1 MRDAR
6 MKKLLGDTI
15 AVVNTAETL
24 FQVSGQSF
32 ESFQY
37 YGQTSAWLNPCF
49 VSGHEFTACSSTFST
64 ALGSAA
70 AMYARVT
77 GARSQSLVAMWDAG
91 GQYFDGSKTYE
102 LVLPPDIPAGSH
114 SCFTIYDSP
123 TRVMLPG
130 RRASRARNKS
140 RVTSDAAPHDDGST
154 RIFVGPMRP
163 TTRPNDNWIQ
173 TDPDTGWFA
182 ILRMYNP
189 LPAFFDKTWRP
200 SEIVEVRSE
209 PETSSDES

>member
-1 MRDAR
+1 MREAR
-6 MKKLLGDTI
+6 MKKILGDTI
-15 AVVNTAETL
+15 AVASTAEPSL
-24 FQVSGQSF
+24 QPQGQAF

-37 YGQTSAWLNPCF
+37 YGQSSAWLNPCF
-49 VSGHEFTACSSTFST
+49 VGGFEFAASSSTFST

-77 GARSQSLVAMWDAG
+77 GARSQSLVAMWDSG
-91 GQYFDGSKTYE
+91 GEYFDGSKTYQ
-102 LVLPPDIPAGSH
+102 LVLPRDIPAGSH

-123 TRVMLPG
+123 SHMLLPG
-130 RRASRARNKS
+130 RRAARPRSKS
-140 RVTSDAAPHDDGST
+140 RVTSDATASDDGST
-154 RIFVGPMRP
+154 RIFIGPMRP

-200 SEIVEVRSE
+200 SEIVEVRSK
-209 PETSSDES
+209 PESSSDES